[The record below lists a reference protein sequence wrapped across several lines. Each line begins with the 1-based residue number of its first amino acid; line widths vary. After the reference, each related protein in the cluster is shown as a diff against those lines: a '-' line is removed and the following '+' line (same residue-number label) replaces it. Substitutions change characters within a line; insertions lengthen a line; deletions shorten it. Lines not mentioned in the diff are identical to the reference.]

1 MRLPISEF
9 RRRLPALVRELQRDP
24 TAYVQITVR
33 EEAVAEL
40 RSIQPVPAPGEAARR
55 LLALGRRLRARG
67 AKSPRD
73 VSRRADEYLY
83 DIER

>member
-40 RSIQPVPAPGEAARR
+40 RSLQPAPAPGEAARR
-55 LLALGRRLRARG
+55 LLALERRMRARG
-67 AKSPRD
+67 AKSPKD

>member
-40 RSIQPVPAPGEAARR
+40 RSIQPAPAPGEAARR

>member
-40 RSIQPVPAPGEAARR
+40 RSIHPAPAPGEAARR
-55 LLALGRRLRARG
+55 QLALARRMRARR

-73 VSRRADEYLY
+73 VSRRADAYLH
-83 DIER
+83 DIGR

>member
-40 RSIQPVPAPGEAARR
+40 RSIQPAPAPGEAARR

-67 AKSPRD
+67 AKSPQD
-73 VSRRADEYLY
+73 VSRRVDEYLY

>member
-40 RSIQPVPAPGEAARR
+40 RSIQPAPAPGEAARR

-67 AKSPRD
+67 AKSPKD

>member
-33 EEAVAEL
+33 KEAVAEL
-40 RSIQPVPAPGEAARR
+40 RSIQPAPAPGEAARR
-55 LLALGRRLRARG
+55 LLALERRMRARR

-73 VSRRADEYLY
+73 VSRRADAYLY
-83 DIER
+83 DSER

>member
-33 EEAVAEL
+33 EQAVAEL
-40 RSIQPVPAPGEAARR
+40 RSIQPAPAPGEAARR

-67 AKSPRD
+67 AKSPQD

-83 DIER
+83 DSER

>member
-40 RSIQPVPAPGEAARR
+40 RSIQPAPAPGEAARR

-67 AKSPRD
+67 AKSPQD

-83 DIER
+83 DSER

>member
-40 RSIQPVPAPGEAARR
+40 RSIQPAPAPGEAARR

-67 AKSPRD
+67 AKSPKD

-83 DIER
+83 DSER

>member
-40 RSIQPVPAPGEAARR
+40 RSIQPAPAPGEAARR
-55 LLALGRRLRARG
+55 LLALARRMRTRG
-67 AKSPRD
+67 AKSPKD
-73 VSRRADEYLY
+73 VSRRVDEYLY
-83 DIER
+83 GIER

>member
-40 RSIQPVPAPGEAARR
+40 RSLQPAPAPGEAARR
-55 LLALGRRLRARG
+55 LLALERRMRARG
-67 AKSPRD
+67 TKSPKD
-73 VSRRADEYLY
+73 VSQRADEYLY

>member
-40 RSIQPVPAPGEAARR
+40 RSLQPSPAPGEAARR
-55 LLALGRRLRARG
+55 LLALERRMRARG
-67 AKSPRD
+67 ARSPKD
-73 VSRRADEYLY
+73 VSQRTDEYLY